1 MGSRG
6 WIIETTTEKQQ
17 KSVKNWLLNVEHQE
31 NVDWSLRF
39 YRQVKRDNQSL
50 WALIDSD
57 GSGCIEHLYNDFDY
71 DGEVLLLGDDT
82 YIWENPSSPLGS
94 LDNATYSA
102 YLDSKPDEFFSA
114 DDKRIEE
121 QLGSNILVKTTMREW
136 DFQHKV
142 NQLSESSRLIAEV
155 RGPFWKIVDGKAHY
169 QGIAVEKA
177 SPFVVAALSAK
188 NEVVSLDSV
197 IEDGARS
204 GFSFDGRTADIWYGD
219 KKEFVE
225 YPIEGP
231 CPES

>member
-17 KSVKNWLLNVEHQE
+17 KAVKNWLLNVEHQE

-57 GSGCIEHLYNDFDY
+57 GSGCIEHLYGDFGY
-71 DGEVLLLGDDT
+71 EGEVLLLGDDT
-82 YIWENPSSPLGS
+82 FIWENPSSPLGP
-94 LDNATYSA
+94 LDNATYSV

-114 DDKRIEE
+114 DDKRIEDH
-121 QLGSNILVKTTMREW
+121 LGSNVLVKTMMTEW
-136 DFQHKV
+136 DFRHKV
-142 NQLSESSRLIAEV
+142 NKLSESSRLIAQV
-155 RGPFWKIVDGKAHY
+155 RGAFWKIIDGKARY

-177 SPFVVAALSAK
+177 SPFVLIALSAE

-197 IEDGARS
+197 IEEGARS
-204 GFSFDGRTADIWYGD
+204 GFSFDGCTAHIWFSE
-219 KKEFVE
+219 KEELIDHPV
-225 YPIEGP
+225 EGP
-231 CPES
+231 YPES